1 MATNGESRPSIE
13 EADSLLRDGDMDG
26 AIEKLETV
34 LKADPNNEDA
44 HFGMGVACMRKVQED
59 LKKSEMFEK
68 KYDDDIWGMRA
79 IKHFQEVLK
88 LNPERKE
95 AKDNIDSI
103 QKLMGLGL

>member
-1 MATNGESRPSIE
+1 MATKDESRSSIE
-13 EADSLLRDGDMDG
+13 DADSLLREGDVDG
-26 AIEKLETV
+26 AIKKLEAV
-34 LKADPNNEDA
+34 LESDPEKEDA

-59 LKKSEMFEK
+59 LKKDELFEK
-68 KYDDDIWGMRA
+68 KYDDDIWGIRA

-95 AKDNIDSI
+95 AKENIDSI